1 MQCSLCKRDNCKIEG
16 HHLIPKQKH
25 NKRFT
30 RKFTKE
36 QLNTTAALC
45 SACHYQMHKIF
56 DNKELAE
63 NYYTIDLL
71 LENEDVNKWI
81 SWISKKDPLFK
92 PTK

>member
-1 MQCSLCKRDNCKIEG
+1 
-16 HHLIPKQKH
+16 
-25 NKRFT
+25 
-30 RKFTKE
+30 
-36 QLNTTAALC
+36 
-45 SACHYQMHKIF
+45 MHKIF